1 MSEKNQELNLED
13 NEINSSEQ
21 GLHSAELETA
31 NTKSIEQTESME
43 VHHHAHH
50 DHGKKNWKS
59 YFWEFFMLFLAV
71 FCGFL
76 AENFREHYIEEQ
88 RVERQLNIMVDNLQ
102 YDITRINNN
111 QIVTKYGIE
120 MNDSLRNEV
129 VALINGKKDYNRFY
143 KLREGLSSYG
153 QPRFN
158 SSAYDQLTTT
168 GLLRLIKTDSL
179 ILQIN
184 DYYARVT
191 YMVEAAVDATNII
204 NEKTTDF
211 YNEISDQTPFNSVIS
226 DFKVLS
232 PGKRD
237 TLFEL
242 KVNDVFN
249 SQKLQL
255 VKSDK
260 ESLHKMYNYLVQFEV
275 AKKTLYAR
283 MDYAK
288 NAANDLI
295 KHIQSVNH

>member
-1 MSEKNQELNLED
+1 MSENNEAQNLKSPAQD
-13 NEINSSEQ
+13 IPSDTINSTEPLSE
-21 GLHSAELETA
+21 T
-31 NTKSIEQTESME
+31 TEPNQSME

-88 RVERQLNIMVDNLQ
+88 RVERQLNIMVDNLN

-111 QIVTKYGIE
+111 QKITKYGIG
-120 MNDSLRNEV
+120 MIDSLRNEM
-129 VALINGKKDYNRFY
+129 VALINGKKDFNRFY
-143 KLREGLSSYG
+143 KLREGLSAYG

-184 DYYARVT
+184 DYYTRIT
-191 YMVEAAVDATNII
+191 YMVEVAVESTNII

-211 YNEISDQTPFNSVIS
+211 YNSISDQTPFNNVIT
-226 DFKVLS
+226 DFKVMPS
-232 PGKRD
+232 GKND
-237 TLFEL
+237 SAFQV
-242 KVNDVFN
+242 KVDAVFKN
-249 SQKLQL
+249 QKLKL

-260 ESLHKMYNYLVQFEV
+260 ESLHKMYNYLVQLEV
-275 AKKTLYAR
+275 AMKTLDSR

-288 NAANDLI
+288 NAASELI
-295 KHIQSVNH
+295 KHVQSVNH